1 MSSQVSLLGPAGF
14 ILEKMRNDNWYDESE
29 SIYGSKRRKHMPI
42 KTLQSGIIVEIE
54 GREYVVLEQK
64 EDDKYLIMTAKNVR
78 ERVFQDHCT
87 YRVKAETQ
95 VRPDGQPSNLYEGSR
110 IDKYLERF
118 WYSRLSLE
126 MKTAIQETAIQQK
139 AFDSSFV
146 EQNDITART
155 IVRHVFLPGLD
166 EIMNAMNLKDK
177 DKFREFVNN
186 ENFWTRDRYVWK
198 LYGCRVKGQQVLYLN
213 SKKAD
218 IFASAVQF
226 KCGVRPTFV
235 IDLSKIDY
243 DIV

>member
-1 MSSQVSLLGPAGF
+1 MQT
-14 ILEKMRNDNWYDESE
+14 K
-29 SIYGSKRRKHMPI
+29 K
-42 KTLQSGIIVEIE
+42 LQSGTIVEIE

-64 EDDKYLIMTAKNVR
+64 ENDKYLIMTAKNVR

-110 IDKYLERF
+110 LDKYLERF
-118 WYSRLSLE
+118 WYSRLSPE
-126 MKTAIQETAIQQK
+126 MKAAIQETTIQQK
-139 AFDSSFV
+139 SFDSRFAK
-146 EQNDITART
+146 QNDIVSKT

-198 LYGCRVKGQQVLYLN
+198 LYGCKVKGQQVLYIN

-235 IDLSKIDY
+235 IDLSKVDY
-243 DIV
+243 CIVGQFSK

>member
-1 MSSQVSLLGPAGF
+1 
-14 ILEKMRNDNWYDESE
+14 
-29 SIYGSKRRKHMPI
+29 MPT
-42 KTLQSGIIVEIE
+42 KKLQSRTIVEIE
-54 GREYVVLEQK
+54 GREYIILEQK
-64 EDDKYLIMTAKNVR
+64 ENDKYLVMTAKNVR

-87 YRVKAETQ
+87 YRVKTETQ

-110 IDKYLERF
+110 LDKYLERF
-118 WYSRLSLE
+118 WYSRLSPE

-139 AFDSSFV
+139 AFDSSLV
-146 EQNDITART
+146 EQNDITSRI

-166 EIMNAMNLKDK
+166 EIMNATSLKDK
-177 DKFREFVNN
+177 EKFREFINN

-243 DIV
+243 CIVGQFSK